1 MAELSLPS
9 RVRRKDI
16 VHALRTGTVPEKGLE
31 HLAVG
36 LDRFEKA
43 IGDELSECAAGRS
56 RFKAVRG
63 DYGAGKTFFTRYF
76 AARALALD
84 MAATEVQVSDVD
96 TPLYRLETVYRR
108 ALEHLRT
115 RERDRGGFRQLVEKW
130 FFDLEEDALGAEP
143 SLSSDTGRFHERVAE
158 RLEERLSEVSAE
170 QPAFSAALRAAHRAR
185 LEGDDAA
192 FEGLV
197 AWLMGQPHVAA
208 AVKRKA
214 GLKADLDHTG
224 ALAFLRGLLLM
235 LRQTG
240 RPGLFFV
247 LDEVETIQRARGDSR
262 EKSLNGL
269 RQLIDAVAAG
279 HFPGLYLLVTGT
291 PAFFEGPQGVQRAPA
306 LSARLHTDFDADT
319 RFDNP
324 RAVQVRLSPFDE
336 ERLVEVARRVR
347 ALYPADHPERVAA
360 KVTDGVL
367 RAVARKVTGA
377 LGKRTGIAPRL
388 FLKKLVDRVLDRV
401 DQFEDFDPVQ
411 HLELPISPA
420 EMTPEEADAA
430 GVART
435 PDDIA
440 LDLGSARGAGDG
452 DDGA

>member
-1 MAELSLPS
+1 MADLPLPP

-36 LDRFEKA
+36 LDRFEKV
-43 IGDELSECAAGRS
+43 IGEEIAECAAGRS

-63 DYGAGKTFFTRYF
+63 DYGSGKTFFTRYF

-84 MAATEVQVSDVD
+84 MGVTEVQVSEVD

-115 RERDRGGFRQLVEKW
+115 RERDRGAFRQLVEKW
-130 FFDLEEDALGAEP
+130 FFDLEEELLSADPA
-143 SLSSDTGRFHERVAE
+143 LSSDRNRFHERVAE
-158 RLEERLSEVSAE
+158 RLEERLSEVSAD

-185 LEGDDAA
+185 LANDEAT
-192 FEGLV
+192 FEGLI

-208 AVKRKA
+208 SVKRKA
-214 GLKADLDHTG
+214 NLKADLDHTG
-224 ALAFLRGLLLM
+224 ALAFLRGVLVL

-262 EKSLNGL
+262 EKSLNAL
-269 RQLIDAVAAG
+269 RQLVDSLG
-279 HFPGLYLLVTGT
+279 NNEYPGLYLMITGT
-291 PAFFEGPQGVQRAPA
+291 PAFFEGSQGVRRAPA
-306 LSARLHTDFDADT
+306 LATRLHTDFDEDP

-324 RAVQVRLSPFDE
+324 RAVQVRLLPFDE
-336 ERLVEVARRVR
+336 ERLVEVARKVR
-347 ALYPADHPERVAA
+347 ALYPADHPERITA
-360 KVTDGVL
+360 KVTDEVL
-367 RAVARKVTGA
+367 RAAARKVAGS
-377 LGKRTGIAPRL
+377 LGLRTGIAPRL
-388 FLKKLVDRVLDRV
+388 FLKKLVDRILDRV
-401 DQFEDFDPVQ
+401 DQFEDFEPIE
-411 HLELPISPA
+411 HLDLPIAAA
-420 EMTPEEADAA
+420 EMTPEEAEAA
-430 GVART
+430 GIART

-440 LDLGSARGAGDG
+440 LDLGASRQRGG
-452 DDGA
+452 DDGDG